1 MNGVL
6 KTYRSSLAALAALAL
21 FSMPGTMAEA
31 LEIGDT
37 VSGTVDIAGKSVPLP
52 SGEHTVVEVGFA
64 SITQPEYGA
73 QVVPEDYGP
82 VRRVVLARV
91 DDGVV
96 SRLIEVVANTLAHP
110 DGWGMSAD
118 CRRTDIYATLTRYKS
133 GWDVSCLWVKP
144 LQPGVEETPPESEAV
159 QAYAG
164 GASATLP
171 TFWIEAGFRVSNRQD
186 LVDVRYRFAPV
197 VGGAIVP
204 EADPKA
210 WDAGAIAGE
219 AEPLAAVQAVA
230 EWASMVYPSVEA
242 GLRSPLGDAVRF
254 PAPFG
259 ELETAKTDR
268 ERRLSELAELRTS
281 GVIDDAEFERQQ
293 AILNAEVEPE
303 AENAWTY
310 ATVAGYKAFTYRVV
324 VTAINAGIDYV
335 FIGQPFAAGVLV
347 VLQVVVN
354 TTKFFFHEVMWQE
367 LFGVGPLQ
375 RDTPRVMDFVVASAA
390 PKS

>member
-37 VSGTVDIAGKSVPLP
+37 VSGTVDIAGSPCP
-52 SGEHTVVEVGFA
+52 CRRA
-64 SITQPEYGA
+64 SIPSSRSA
-73 QVVPEDYGP
+73 SRPSRSRVRRQVVPEDYGP

-186 LVDVRYRFAPV
+186 LVDVRYRFAPLSV
-197 VGGAIVP
+197 ARSCRRPIPRLGTPARSP
-204 EADPKA
+204 ERLSRSRRCRRSRSGPAWSTRPWRRAD
-210 WDAGAIAGE
+210 
-219 AEPLAAVQAVA
+219 
-230 EWASMVYPSVEA
+230 
-242 GLRSPLGDAVRF
+242 LRSGTRSGFRRPL
-254 PAPFG
+254 
-259 ELETAKTDR
+259 ESW
-268 ERRLSELAELRTS
+268 RRPRPIANGVSRSAELRTS